1 MSKFTIRGVGIRSSG
16 FWDNRSSGFWDN
28 VQGMND
34 SHENDIFAFP
44 IKTKNFPLLL
54 IYNNKNVNQWFLS
67 SIMCNKETQKN
78 NHQSSSHPS
87 TTLLIT
93 TYHYQSIHWFL
104 FLEKIIL
111 KKQRQEKAD
120 LNIKKAIQKKK
131 KRLFLDVKTS
141 SQVW

>member
-111 KKQRQEKAD
+111 KKQRQEKTD

>member
-1 MSKFTIRGVGIRSSG
+1 MRGVGI
-16 FWDNRSSGFWDN
+16 RSSGFWDN

-34 SHENDIFAFP
+34 FHENDIFAFP

-87 TTLLIT
+87 TTLLIPPIT
-93 TYHYQSIHWFL
+93 INPYTGSFFW
-104 FLEKIIL
+104 
-111 KKQRQEKAD
+111 
-120 LNIKKAIQKKK
+120 
-131 KRLFLDVKTS
+131 KR
-141 SQVW
+141 